1 MNLNFLVKE
10 ESRLSDITDKILNFS
25 NSNLFLLYGKMGV
38 GKTTFIK
45 SFCSSLNVIDIVSSP
60 TFSIVNEYKTLE
72 ESSVFHFDFFRTN
85 NKNEIFDIGY
95 EEYIFSSSYC
105 FIEWPEIIEELLP
118 TSYVKIEMFLEG
130 SLRRIVVENINLD
143 N

>member
-1 MNLNFLVKE
+1 MVE
-10 ESRLSDITDKILNFS
+10 
-25 NSNLFLLYGKMGV
+25 MGV

-72 ESSVFHFDFFRTN
+72 DSHLFFILIFLELY

-105 FIEWPEIIEELLP
+105 FIEWPEIIAHELLP
-118 TSYVKIEMFLEG
+118 TSYVKIRDVFG
-130 SLRRIVVENINLD
+130 RF
-143 N
+143 

>member
-118 TSYVKIEMFLEG
+118 TAYVKIEMILEG
-130 SLRRIVVENINLD
+130 SMRKIVVENINLD

>member
-1 MNLNFLVKE
+1 MNLNFLVKN
-10 ESRLSDITDKILNFS
+10 ESRLSDITDEILNFA

-118 TSYVKIEMFLEG
+118 TAYVKIEMILEG
-130 SLRRIVVENINLD
+130 SMRKIVVENINLD

>member
-1 MNLNFLVKE
+1 MNLNFLVKN
-10 ESRLSDITDKILNFS
+10 ESRLSDITDEILNFA

-38 GKTTFIK
+38 GKTTVIK

-118 TSYVKIEMFLEG
+118 TAYVKIEMILEG
-130 SLRRIVVENINLD
+130 SMRKIVVENINLD

>member
-105 FIEWPEIIEELLP
+105 TLSILECFAWFSKRRAILDLAWSSLPSFSFP
-118 TSYVKIEMFLEG
+118 TS
-130 SLRRIVVENINLD
+130 SLSPS
-143 N
+143 

>member
-1 MNLNFLVKE
+1 M
-10 ESRLSDITDKILNFS
+10 
-25 NSNLFLLYGKMGV
+25 
-38 GKTTFIK
+38 
-45 SFCSSLNVIDIVSSP
+45 SSP

-105 FIEWPEIIEELLP
+105 FIEWPEIMKNFYQLHML
-118 TSYVKIEMFLEG
+118 K
-130 SLRRIVVENINLD
+130 
-143 N
+143 